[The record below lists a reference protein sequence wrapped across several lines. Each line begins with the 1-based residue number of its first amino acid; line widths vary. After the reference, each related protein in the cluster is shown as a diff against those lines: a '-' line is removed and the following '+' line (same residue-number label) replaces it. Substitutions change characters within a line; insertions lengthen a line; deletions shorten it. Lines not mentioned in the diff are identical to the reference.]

1 MMRYLTKLASA
12 LLTAA
17 FALAPMPAA
26 HAQSQ
31 GMMLSTLEPTS
42 VVRQDVARLRILGA
56 DMVRFPI
63 YFDREASVTVWLD
76 KVDAVLADCEAMG
89 MTCVVDFHHPSPERN
104 DSYISNVTDF
114 VARWQAF
121 AARFQSRT
129 RIWYDLC
136 NEPSVIQTDWRFIA
150 LQAAQAIRSIDPF
163 HKIVFAP
170 RGTTTSPATT
180 FDPLPGITNQ
190 ILEFHFYNWP
200 DVQYHPNSA
209 MGDTQV
215 VAYPS
220 PGRTASDLDSLL
232 DRVRDAGIR
241 TGLPVLIGEVAI
253 SREHPNAGRFLRD
266 FAAKC
271 RARNIKLII
280 HAYREADIWNYEL
293 NPNAWTQIT
302 NWLAL

>member
-1 MMRYLTKLASA
+1 MLRYLTKLASA

-31 GMMLSTLEPTS
+31 GMMLATLNPTP
-42 VVRQDVARLRILGA
+42 VIQQDVARLHTLGA
-56 DMVRFPI
+56 DMVRFPV
-63 YFDREASVTVWLD
+63 YFSYEPSVTVWLD
-76 KVDAVLADCEAMG
+76 KADAVLATCESRNV
-89 MTCVVDFHHPSPERN
+89 TCVVDFHHPTPGHFNSDIVDVN
-104 DSYISNVTDF
+104 DF
-114 VARWQAF
+114 VAKWQAF
-121 AARFQSRT
+121 AQRFQSRT

-136 NEPSVIQTDWRFIA
+136 NEPNHPQWRSVA
-150 LQAAQAIRSIDPF
+150 LQAAQAIRAIDPV

-170 RGTTTSPATT
+170 RGTTTAPATT
-180 FDPLPGITNQ
+180 FNPLAGITNQ
-190 ILEFHFYNWP
+190 VLEFHFYNWT
-200 DVQYHPNSA
+200 DVQFHPYSPA
-209 MGDTQV
+209 GDTQV
-215 VAYPS
+215 TAYPS
-220 PGRTASDLDSLL
+220 PGRTGADLDALL
-232 DRVRDAGIR
+232 NAVRDAGLR

-271 RARNIKLII
+271 RARNIKLIL